1 MTLFMKTILHTL
13 NRLFEVENR
22 KLTQGEKQL
31 AQSVF
36 GIHLQLDAIRIMAHR
51 GVLKNYAISPNGNIY
66 FHPQNWCQDF
76 STLSLAKQSWL
87 IHELTHVWQI
97 QQGLAVVRKAIF
109 DRKYQYVLEQGKLF
123 FQYGIEQQAQ
133 MVQDYFI
140 RKSRGQECQAYED
153 CIPFLSQKA

>member
-1 MTLFMKTILHTL
+1 MTLFMKPILHTL
-13 NRLFEVENR
+13 NQLFEVKNR
-22 KLTQGEKQL
+22 KLTQGERQL

-36 GIHLQLDAIRIMAHR
+36 GTHLQLDTIRIVAHR
-51 GVLKNYAISPNGNIY
+51 AVLKNYAISPNGHIY
-66 FHPQNWCQDF
+66 FNPKSWCEDF
-76 STLSLAKQSWL
+76 SKLSLAKQSWL

-109 DRKYQYVLEQGKLF
+109 DRKYRYVLEQGKLF
-123 FQYGIEQQAQ
+123 LQYGIEQQAQ

-140 RKSRGQECQAYED
+140 KKSRGQECQAYED

>member
-1 MTLFMKTILHTL
+1 MTLFMKPLLHAL
-13 NRLFEVENR
+13 NQLFEVENR

-36 GIHLQLDAIRIMAHR
+36 GAHLQLNAIRIVAHR
-51 GVLKNYAISPNGNIY
+51 GVIKNYAISPNGNIY
-66 FHPQNWCQDF
+66 FHPQNWCEDF
-76 STLSLAKQSWL
+76 SKLSLAKQSWL

-123 FQYGIEQQAQ
+123 LQYGIEQQAQ

-140 RKSRGQECQAYED
+140 KKSQGQECSAYED